1 MRFAFRTWHDQGH
14 MTRVRS
20 FVAASIR
27 EVITVP
33 AFLSP
38 TTQTLP
44 QPVMRPCV
52 PTTLGASVVDSDT
65 PKTYGGAAQGRLAGC
80 QRLVRKLCDNWPVP

>member
-20 FVAASIR
+20 FVAAAIR

-38 TTQTLP
+38 TTPTLP
-44 QPVMRPCV
+44 QPVNRPCA
-52 PTTLGASVVDSDT
+52 PTTLGASVADSDT
-65 PKTYGGAAQGRLAGC
+65 PATYGEAAQGRLTGC
-80 QRLVRKLCDNWPVP
+80 QRPLKRQRATP